1 MRGTFL
7 LLAAVSR
14 TAGFTHTNTLWRK
27 ALIRHPTSR
36 AGAAAEEASDETTAR
51 TSATD
56 ASDGRIDA
64 VAAQIDGVE
73 DTDATEDTTE
83 EDADA
88 VILRELEDEVTR
100 LDAARQECER
110 AITRLFA
117 ELDAAQIE
125 RAKTTQAYERA
136 YNRYQQ
142 TKGIQEQLQ
151 ASRRKAEARKQSLDS
166 VEDVAAAAA
175 ALKSRPQTAPIA
187 GSYVPDG
194 LSAEEWA
201 ELQARERA
209 PKGDLGSWGSKVGGE
224 SEPQRGD
231 LMSQPTIW
239 TNPSAFFN
247 ERVMGEPSIQ
257 SDESRPN
264 IFDLDEDESEDNG

>member
-7 LLAAVSR
+7 LLAAIPFTV
-14 TAGFTHTNTLWRK
+14 GF
-27 ALIRHPTSR
+27 IPTINFGR
-36 AGAAAEEASDETTAR
+36 APLYQPTRASTDAAADE
-51 TSATD
+51 TD
-56 ASDGRIDA
+56 ASGARIDA
-64 VAAQIDGVE
+64 ASAQTDGVE
-73 DTDATEDTTE
+73 AQTDGAETT

-88 VILRELEDEVTR
+88 AILRELEDEVTR

-110 AITRLFA
+110 TITRLFA
-117 ELDAAQIE
+117 KLDAAQIE
-125 RAKTTQAYERA
+125 SLKTTQAYERA

-151 ASRRKAEARKQSLDS
+151 ASRRKAEARKQSLGEVD
-166 VEDVAAAAA
+166 DVVAAAA
-175 ALKSRPQTAPIA
+175 ALKSRPQSAPIA
-187 GSYVPDG
+187 GMYVPDG
-194 LSAEEWA
+194 LSAEDWA

-247 ERVMGEPSIQ
+247 ERVVGEPSIQ

-264 IFDLDEDESEDNG
+264 IFDLDEDESDND

>member
-1 MRGTFL
+1 MRAALVL
-7 LLAAVSR
+7 LTVLSR
-14 TAGFTHTNTLWRK
+14 TLSYVPIHNPGRLPSLR
-27 ALIRHPTSR
+27 PTGAS
-36 AGAAAEEASDETTAR
+36 ADAAAEEAADSIDET
-51 TSATD
+51 
-56 ASDGRIDA
+56 
-64 VAAQIDGVE
+64 VE
-73 DTDATEDTTE
+73 ETPE

-88 VILRELEDEVTR
+88 AILRELEQEVNR

-110 AITRLFA
+110 TITRLFA

-151 ASRRKAEARKQSLDS
+151 ASRRKAEARKQSLDG
-166 VEDVAAAAA
+166 VDVVAAAA
-175 ALKSRPQTAPIA
+175 ALKSRPQSAPIA

-247 ERVMGEPSIQ
+247 ERVVGEPESIQ

-264 IFDLDEDESEDNG
+264 IFDLDEDEDKD

>member
-7 LLAAVSR
+7 LLTAVPV
-14 TAGFTHTNTLWRK
+14 TVGFIPTINFGRAPLY
-27 ALIRHPTSR
+27 HPTR
-36 AGAAAEEASDETTAR
+36 ASTDAAAEDSGASGA
-51 TSATD
+51 
-56 ASDGRIDA
+56 RIDA
-64 VAAQIDGVE
+64 VSARKDGVE
-73 DTDATEDTTE
+73 AQTDGAETT

-88 VILRELEDEVTR
+88 AILRDLEDEVTR

-110 AITRLFA
+110 TIERLFA

-151 ASRRKAEARKQSLDS
+151 ASRRKAEARQQSLDG
-166 VEDVAAAAA
+166 VDVVAAAA
-175 ALKSRPQTAPIA
+175 ALKSRPQSAPIA

-247 ERVMGEPSIQ
+247 ERVVGEPSIQ

-264 IFDLDEDESEDNG
+264 IFDLDEDEDKD

>member
-7 LLAAVSR
+7 LLAVSR
-14 TAGFTHTNTLWRK
+14 TLSFLPIHNHGRFPSLR
-27 ALIRHPTSR
+27 PTRGSTDD
-36 AGAAAEEASDETTAR
+36 AAAEEAADSIDET
-51 TSATD
+51 
-56 ASDGRIDA
+56 
-64 VAAQIDGVE
+64 VE
-73 DTDATEDTTE
+73 ETPE

-88 VILRELEDEVTR
+88 AILRELEDEVTR

-110 AITRLFA
+110 TITRLFA

-136 YNRYQQ
+136 YNRYMQ

-151 ASRRKAEARKQSLDS
+151 ASRRKAEARKQSLDG
-166 VEDVAAAAA
+166 VDVVAAAA
-175 ALKSRPQTAPIA
+175 ALKSRPQSAPIA

-201 ELQARERA
+201 EFQARERA

-247 ERVMGEPSIQ
+247 ERAVGEQSIQ

-264 IFDLDEDESEDNG
+264 IFDLDEDEPEDKD

>member
-7 LLAAVSR
+7 LLAATVSR
-14 TAGFTHTNTLWRK
+14 TVGF
-27 ALIRHPTSR
+27 IPTINFGR
-36 AGAAAEEASDETTAR
+36 APLYQPTRASNDAAAEDSGAG
-51 TSATD
+51 
-56 ASDGRIDA
+56 DGRIDA
-64 VAAQIDGVE
+64 VAAQTDGVE
-73 DTDATEDTTE
+73 VADTPE

-88 VILRELEDEVTR
+88 AILRELEDEVTR

-110 AITRLFA
+110 TITRLFA

-125 RAKTTQAYERA
+125 RAQTVQAYERA

-151 ASRRKAEARKQSLDS
+151 ASRRKAESRKQSLDG
-166 VEDVAAAAA
+166 VDVVAAAA
-175 ALKSRPQTAPIA
+175 ALKSRPQSAPIA
-187 GSYVPDG
+187 GAYVPDG

-201 ELQARERA
+201 ALQARERA

-247 ERVMGEPSIQ
+247 ERAVGEPTIQ

-264 IFDLDEDESEDNG
+264 VFDLDEDEDKD

>member
-7 LLAAVSR
+7 LLAAIPFTV
-14 TAGFTHTNTLWRK
+14 GF
-27 ALIRHPTSR
+27 IPTINFGR
-36 AGAAAEEASDETTAR
+36 APLYQPTRASTDAAADE
-51 TSATD
+51 TD
-56 ASDGRIDA
+56 ASGARIDA
-64 VAAQIDGVE
+64 ASAQTDGVE
-73 DTDATEDTTE
+73 AQTDGAETT

-88 VILRELEDEVTR
+88 AILRELEDEVTR

-110 AITRLFA
+110 TITRLFA

-151 ASRRKAEARKQSLDS
+151 ASRRKAEARKQSQDS

-209 PKGDLGSWGSKVGGE
+209 PREDLGKWGSAVGGE

-247 ERVMGEPSIQ
+247 ERVVGEPSIQ

-264 IFDLDEDESEDNG
+264 IFDLDEDEDKD

>member
-1 MRGTFL
+1 MRRTFLL

-14 TAGFTHTNTLWRK
+14 TLGFIPTINFGRAPLY
-27 ALIRHPTSR
+27 HPTR
-36 AGAAAEEASDETTAR
+36 ASKDAAAEDS
-51 TSATD
+51 
-56 ASDGRIDA
+56 GRIDA
-64 VAAQIDGVE
+64 VAAQTDGAE
-73 DTDATEDTTE
+73 AQTDGAETT

-88 VILRELEDEVTR
+88 KILRDLEDEVTR

-110 AITRLFA
+110 TITRLFA
-117 ELDAAQIE
+117 KLDAAQIE
-125 RAKTTQAYERA
+125 SLKTTQAYERA

-151 ASRRKAEARKQSLDS
+151 ASRRKAEARKQSLDG
-166 VEDVAAAAA
+166 VDVVAAAA
-175 ALKSRPQTAPIA
+175 ALKSRPQSAPIA

-194 LSAEEWA
+194 LTADEWA

-209 PKGDLGSWGSKVGGE
+209 PREDLGSWGSKVGGE

-247 ERVMGEPSIQ
+247 ERVDEPTIQ

-264 IFDLDEDESEDNG
+264 IFDLDEDEDKD

>member
-7 LLAAVSR
+7 LLAAIPFTV
-14 TAGFTHTNTLWRK
+14 GF
-27 ALIRHPTSR
+27 IPTINFGR
-36 AGAAAEEASDETTAR
+36 APLYQPTRASTDAAADE
-51 TSATD
+51 TD
-56 ASDGRIDA
+56 ASGARIDA
-64 VAAQIDGVE
+64 ASAQTDGVE
-73 DTDATEDTTE
+73 AQTDGAETT

-88 VILRELEDEVTR
+88 AILRELEDEVTR

-110 AITRLFA
+110 TITRLFA
-117 ELDAAQIE
+117 KLDAAQIE
-125 RAKTTQAYERA
+125 SLKTTQAYERA

-151 ASRRKAEARKQSLDS
+151 ASRRKAEARKQSLDA
-166 VEDVAAAAA
+166 VPDVAAAAA
-175 ALKSRPQTAPIA
+175 ALKSRPQSAPIA

-201 ELQARERA
+201 EVQARERA
-209 PKGDLGSWGSKVGGE
+209 PREDLGKWGSAVGGE

-247 ERVMGEPSIQ
+247 ERVVGEPTIQ

-264 IFDLDEDESEDNG
+264 IFDLDEDEDKD

>member
-7 LLAAVSR
+7 LLAAIPFTV
-14 TAGFTHTNTLWRK
+14 GF
-27 ALIRHPTSR
+27 IPTINFGR
-36 AGAAAEEASDETTAR
+36 APLYQPTRASTDAAADE
-51 TSATD
+51 TD
-56 ASDGRIDA
+56 ASGARIDA
-64 VAAQIDGVE
+64 ASAQTDGVE
-73 DTDATEDTTE
+73 AQTDGAETT

-88 VILRELEDEVTR
+88 AILRELEDEVTR

-110 AITRLFA
+110 TITRLFA
-117 ELDAAQIE
+117 KLDAAQIE
-125 RAKTTQAYERA
+125 SLKTTQAYERA

-151 ASRRKAEARKQSLDS
+151 ASRRKAEARKQSLDG
-166 VEDVAAAAA
+166 VDVVAAAA
-175 ALKSRPQTAPIA
+175 ALKSRPQSAPIA

-247 ERVMGEPSIQ
+247 ERAVGEQSIQ

-264 IFDLDEDESEDNG
+264 IFDLDDEDESDN

>member
-7 LLAAVSR
+7 LLAAIPFTV
-14 TAGFTHTNTLWRK
+14 GF
-27 ALIRHPTSR
+27 IPTINFGR
-36 AGAAAEEASDETTAR
+36 APLYQPTRASTDAAADE
-51 TSATD
+51 TD
-56 ASDGRIDA
+56 ASGARIDA
-64 VAAQIDGVE
+64 ASAQTDGVE
-73 DTDATEDTTE
+73 AQTDGAETT

-88 VILRELEDEVTR
+88 AILRELEDEVTR

-110 AITRLFA
+110 TITRLFA

-209 PKGDLGSWGSKVGGE
+209 PREDLGKWGSAVGGE

-247 ERVMGEPSIQ
+247 ERVVGEPSIQ

-264 IFDLDEDESEDNG
+264 IFDLDENEDKD

>member
-14 TAGFTHTNTLWRK
+14 TAGFTHINTLWRK
-27 ALIRHPTSR
+27 PSIRHPTSR

-51 TSATD
+51 TSDTD

-64 VAAQIDGVE
+64 VAAQTE
-73 DTDATEDTTE
+73 DTEATEDNTE
-83 EDADA
+83 EDA
-88 VILRELEDEVTR
+88 ILRELEDEVTR
-100 LDAARQECER
+100 LDTARQECER
-110 AITRLFA
+110 TITRLFA
-117 ELDAAQIE
+117 ELDAAQIA
-125 RAKTTQAYERA
+125 RAQTTQAYERA

-166 VEDVAAAAA
+166 VDDVVAAAA
-175 ALKSRPQTAPIA
+175 ALKGRPQTAPIA

-209 PKGDLGSWGSKVGGE
+209 PREDLGKWGSAVGGE

-247 ERVMGEPSIQ
+247 ERVVGEPESIQ

-264 IFDLDEDESEDNG
+264 IFDLDEDEDKD

>member
-7 LLAAVSR
+7 LLAAV
-14 TAGFTHTNTLWRK
+14 TVTVGFIPTINFGRAPLY
-27 ALIRHPTSR
+27 HPTRASR
-36 AGAAAEEASDETTAR
+36 DATAEDSGAGDS
-51 TSATD
+51 
-56 ASDGRIDA
+56 RIDA
-64 VAAQIDGVE
+64 VPAQTDGLEAADS
-73 DTDATEDTTE
+73 TE

-88 VILRELEDEVTR
+88 KILRELEDEVTR
-100 LDAARQECER
+100 LDAARQEAADKIEW
-110 AITRLFA
+110 LFA

-151 ASRRKAEARKQSLDS
+151 ASRRKAEARKQSLGE
-166 VEDVAAAAA
+166 VEDVVAAAA
-175 ALKSRPQTAPIA
+175 ALKSRPQSAPIA

-201 ELQARERA
+201 ALQARERA

-247 ERVMGEPSIQ
+247 ERVVGEPSIQ

-264 IFDLDEDESEDNG
+264 IFDLDEDVDKD

>member
-7 LLAAVSR
+7 LFAAVPV
-14 TAGFTHTNTLWRK
+14 TFGF
-27 ALIRHPTSR
+27 IPTINFGR
-36 AGAAAEEASDETTAR
+36 APLYQPTRASTDAAADE
-51 TSATD
+51 TD
-56 ASDGRIDA
+56 ASGARIDA
-64 VAAQIDGVE
+64 ASAQTDGVE
-73 DTDATEDTTE
+73 AQTDGAETT

-88 VILRELEDEVTR
+88 AILRELEDEVTR

-110 AITRLFA
+110 TITRLFA
-117 ELDAAQIE
+117 KLDAAQIE
-125 RAKTTQAYERA
+125 SLKTTQAYERA

-151 ASRRKAEARKQSLDS
+151 ASRRKAEARKQSLDG
-166 VEDVAAAAA
+166 VDVVAAAA
-175 ALKSRPQTAPIA
+175 ALKSRPQSAPIA

-247 ERVMGEPSIQ
+247 ERAVGEQSIQ

-264 IFDLDEDESEDNG
+264 IFDLDDEDEDKD

>member
-1 MRGTFL
+1 MRAALVL
-7 LLAAVSR
+7 LTVLSR
-14 TAGFTHTNTLWRK
+14 TLSYVPIHNPGRLPSLR
-27 ALIRHPTSR
+27 PTGAS
-36 AGAAAEEASDETTAR
+36 ADAAAEEAADSIDET
-51 TSATD
+51 
-56 ASDGRIDA
+56 
-64 VAAQIDGVE
+64 VE
-73 DTDATEDTTE
+73 ETPE

-88 VILRELEDEVTR
+88 AILRELEQEVNR

-110 AITRLFA
+110 TITRLFA

-151 ASRRKAEARKQSLDS
+151 ASRRKAEARKQSLDG
-166 VEDVAAAAA
+166 VDVVAAAA
-175 ALKSRPQTAPIA
+175 ALKSRPQSAPIA

-247 ERVMGEPSIQ
+247 ERAVGEQSIQ

-264 IFDLDEDESEDNG
+264 IFDLDDEDEDKD

>member
-110 AITRLFA
+110 TIERLFA

-151 ASRRKAEARKQSLDS
+151 ASRRKAEARKQSLDG
-166 VEDVAAAAA
+166 VDVVAAAA
-175 ALKSRPQTAPIA
+175 ALKSRPQSAPIA

-247 ERVMGEPSIQ
+247 ERVVGEPTIQ

-264 IFDLDEDESEDNG
+264 IFDLDEDESEDKD

>member
-7 LLAAVSR
+7 LLAAIPFTV
-14 TAGFTHTNTLWRK
+14 GF
-27 ALIRHPTSR
+27 IPTINFGR
-36 AGAAAEEASDETTAR
+36 APLYQPTRASTDAAADE
-51 TSATD
+51 TD
-56 ASDGRIDA
+56 ASGARIDA
-64 VAAQIDGVE
+64 ASAQTDGVE
-73 DTDATEDTTE
+73 AQTDGAETT

-88 VILRELEDEVTR
+88 AILRELEDEVTR

-110 AITRLFA
+110 TIERLFA

-151 ASRRKAEARKQSLDS
+151 ASRRKAEARKQSLDA
-166 VEDVAAAAA
+166 VPDVAAAAA

-209 PKGDLGSWGSKVGGE
+209 PREDLGKWGSAVGGE

-247 ERVMGEPSIQ
+247 ERAVGEQSIQ

-264 IFDLDEDESEDNG
+264 IFDLDDEDEDKD

>member
-1 MRGTFL
+1 MRGTLL
-7 LLAAVSR
+7 LLAAISR
-14 TAGFTHTNTLWRK
+14 TAGFTHINTLWRK
-27 ALIRHPTSR
+27 PSIRHPTSR

-51 TSATD
+51 TSDTD

-64 VAAQIDGVE
+64 VAVQTDGVE
-73 DTDATEDTTE
+73 VADTPE
-83 EDADA
+83 EDAD
-88 VILRELEDEVTR
+88 VKILRELEAEVTR

-110 AITRLFA
+110 TITRLFA
-117 ELDAAQIE
+117 ELDAAQID
-125 RAKTTQAYERA
+125 RAQTVQAYERA
-136 YNRYQQ
+136 YNRYMQ

-151 ASRRKAEARKQSLDS
+151 ASRRKAEARKQSLDG
-166 VEDVAAAAA
+166 VDVVAAAA
-175 ALKSRPQTAPIA
+175 ALKSRPQSAPIA

-194 LSAEEWA
+194 LSTEEWA
-201 ELQARERA
+201 EVQARERA
-209 PKGDLGSWGSKVGGE
+209 PREDLGSWGSKVGGE

-247 ERVMGEPSIQ
+247 ERAVGEQSIQ

-264 IFDLDEDESEDNG
+264 IFDLDDEGEDKD

>member
-7 LLAAVSR
+7 LLAAIPFTV
-14 TAGFTHTNTLWRK
+14 GF
-27 ALIRHPTSR
+27 IPTINFGR
-36 AGAAAEEASDETTAR
+36 APLYQPTRASTDAAADE
-51 TSATD
+51 TD
-56 ASDGRIDA
+56 ASGARIDA
-64 VAAQIDGVE
+64 ASAQTDGVE
-73 DTDATEDTTE
+73 AQTDGAETT

-88 VILRELEDEVTR
+88 AILRELEDEVTR

-110 AITRLFA
+110 TITRLFA
-117 ELDAAQIE
+117 KLDAAQIE
-125 RAKTTQAYERA
+125 SLKTTQAYERA

-151 ASRRKAEARKQSLDS
+151 ASRRKAEARKQSLDG
-166 VEDVAAAAA
+166 VDVVAAAA
-175 ALKSRPQTAPIA
+175 ALKSRPQSAPIA

-209 PKGDLGSWGSKVGGE
+209 PREDLGKWGSAVGGE

-247 ERVMGEPSIQ
+247 ERVVGEPSIQ

-264 IFDLDEDESEDNG
+264 IFDLDDEDESDN

>member
-14 TAGFTHTNTLWRK
+14 TLGFVPTHNLRRIPSLRPIQANTD
-27 ALIRHPTSR
+27 
-36 AGAAAEEASDETTAR
+36 GAAEQAADSTDETAEETA
-51 TSATD
+51 
-56 ASDGRIDA
+56 
-64 VAAQIDGVE
+64 
-73 DTDATEDTTE
+73 E

-88 VILRELEDEVTR
+88 AILRKLEQEVNR

-110 AITRLFA
+110 TITRLFA

-125 RAKTTQAYERA
+125 RAQTTQAYERA

-175 ALKSRPQTAPIA
+175 ALKSRPQSAPIA

-247 ERVMGEPSIQ
+247 ERVVGEPSIQ

-264 IFDLDEDESEDNG
+264 IFDLDDEDESDN

>member
-7 LLAAVSR
+7 LLAAASR
-14 TAGFTHTNTLWRK
+14 TVGFIPTINFGRAPLY
-27 ALIRHPTSR
+27 HPTR
-36 AGAAAEEASDETTAR
+36 ASTDAAAEDSGPGLR
-51 TSATD
+51 
-56 ASDGRIDA
+56 RIDA
-64 VAAQIDGVE
+64 VAAQTDGVE
-73 DTDATEDTTE
+73 DTEATEDNT
-83 EDADA
+83 EDA
-88 VILRELEDEVTR
+88 ILRELEDEVTR

-110 AITRLFA
+110 TITRLFA

-125 RAKTTQAYERA
+125 RAQTVQAYERA

-151 ASRRKAEARKQSLDS
+151 ASRRKAEARKQSLDG
-166 VEDVAAAAA
+166 VDVVAAAA
-175 ALKSRPQTAPIA
+175 ALKSRPQSAPIA

-201 ELQARERA
+201 EVQARERA

-247 ERVMGEPSIQ
+247 ERAVGEPTIQ

-264 IFDLDEDESEDNG
+264 IFDLDEDESEDKD

>member
-7 LLAAVSR
+7 LLAAIPFTV
-14 TAGFTHTNTLWRK
+14 GFIPTINFGRAPLY
-27 ALIRHPTSR
+27 HPTRASR
-36 AGAAAEEASDETTAR
+36 DAAAEDRDDSGGA
-51 TSATD
+51 
-56 ASDGRIDA
+56 RIDA
-64 VAAQIDGVE
+64 VAAQTDDSEDVE
-73 DTDATEDTTE
+73 DAGS

-88 VILRELEDEVTR
+88 AILRELEQEVTR

-110 AITRLFA
+110 TITRLFV

-125 RAKTTQAYERA
+125 RAQTTQAYERA

-151 ASRRKAEARKQSLDS
+151 ASRRKAEARKQSLDG
-166 VEDVAAAAA
+166 VDVVAAAA
-175 ALKSRPQTAPIA
+175 ALKSRPQSAPIA

-194 LSAEEWA
+194 LTADEWA
-201 ELQARERA
+201 EVQARERA

-224 SEPQRGD
+224 SETQRGD

-247 ERVMGEPSIQ
+247 ERVVGEPAIQ

-264 IFDLDEDESEDNG
+264 IFDLDEDKNKD

>member
-7 LLAAVSR
+7 LLTAVPV
-14 TAGFTHTNTLWRK
+14 TVGFIPTINFGRAPLY
-27 ALIRHPTSR
+27 HPTR
-36 AGAAAEEASDETTAR
+36 ASTDAAAEDSGASGA
-51 TSATD
+51 
-56 ASDGRIDA
+56 RIDA
-64 VAAQIDGVE
+64 VSARKDGVE
-73 DTDATEDTTE
+73 AQTDGAETT

-88 VILRELEDEVTR
+88 AILRDLEDEVTR

-110 AITRLFA
+110 TIERLFA

-151 ASRRKAEARKQSLDS
+151 ASRRKAEARKQSLDG

-175 ALKSRPQTAPIA
+175 ALKSRPQSAPIA

-201 ELQARERA
+201 EVQARERA
-209 PKGDLGSWGSKVGGE
+209 PREDLGSWGSKVGGE

-247 ERVMGEPSIQ
+247 ERVVGEPTIQ

-264 IFDLDEDESEDNG
+264 IFDLDEDEDKD

>member
-1 MRGTFL
+1 MRLLFL
-7 LLAAVSR
+7 TVLHVVCSFTPRLSLTTSSRLRLLSFSADEPAEPAEAA
-14 TAGFTHTNTLWRK
+14 N
-27 ALIRHPTSR
+27 
-36 AGAAAEEASDETTAR
+36 
-51 TSATD
+51 
-56 ASDGRIDA
+56 
-64 VAAQIDGVE
+64 VE
-73 DTDATEDTTE
+73 DTDAVE

-88 VILRELEDEVTR
+88 AILRELEAEVTS

-110 AITRLFA
+110 TITRLFA
-117 ELDAAQIE
+117 ELDAAQID
-125 RAKTTQAYERA
+125 RAQTVQAYERA

-151 ASRRKAEARKQSLDS
+151 ASRRKAEARKQSLDG

-187 GSYVPDG
+187 DSYVPDG

-209 PKGDLGSWGSKVGGE
+209 PKGNLGSWGSKVGGE

-247 ERVMGEPSIQ
+247 ERVVGEPTIQ

-264 IFDLDEDESEDNG
+264 IFDLDEDEDKD

>member
-1 MRGTFL
+1 MP
-7 LLAAVSR
+7 LA
-14 TAGFTHTNTLWRK
+14 N
-27 ALIRHPTSR
+27 
-36 AGAAAEEASDETTAR
+36 AAASKMRLLYLTVLHVACSFTPRLSLTTSSRPRLRSFSTNEPAEPAEAANVEED
-51 TSATD
+51 D
-56 ASDGRIDA
+56 A
-64 VAAQIDGVE
+64 
-73 DTDATEDTTE
+73 E

-88 VILRELEDEVTR
+88 KILRELEDEVTR

-110 AITRLFA
+110 TITRLFA

-125 RAKTTQAYERA
+125 RAKTMQAYERA

-151 ASRRKAEARKQSLDS
+151 ASRRKAEARQQSLDG
-166 VEDVAAAAA
+166 VDVVAAAA
-175 ALKSRPQTAPIA
+175 ALKSRPQSAPIA

-247 ERVMGEPSIQ
+247 ERVVGEPSIQ

-264 IFDLDEDESEDNG
+264 IFDLDEEDKD

>member
-7 LLAAVSR
+7 LLAAVPITVGFIPAINFGRAPLYYPTRASR
-14 TAGFTHTNTLWRK
+14 D
-27 ALIRHPTSR
+27 
-36 AGAAAEEASDETTAR
+36 AAAEDSGAQES
-51 TSATD
+51 
-56 ASDGRIDA
+56 RIDA
-64 VAAQIDGVE
+64 VAAQRDGVE
-73 DTDATEDTTE
+73 RQADGAEATDDTSEDVEDTAE

-88 VILRELEDEVTR
+88 AILRELEDEVTR

-110 AITRLFA
+110 TIERLFA
-117 ELDAAQIE
+117 ELDAAQIQ
-125 RAKTTQAYERA
+125 RAKATQAYERT
-136 YNRYQQ
+136 YNRYMQ

-151 ASRRKAEARKQSLDS
+151 ASRQKAEVPKQSLDG
-166 VEDVAAAAA
+166 VDVVAAAA
-175 ALKSRPQTAPIA
+175 ALKSRPQSAPIA

-194 LSAEEWA
+194 LSADEWA

-209 PKGDLGSWGSKVGGE
+209 PKGDLGKWGSAVGGE

-247 ERVMGEPSIQ
+247 ERVAGEPSIQ

-264 IFDLDEDESEDNG
+264 IFDLADEDESEDNG

>member
-7 LLAAVSR
+7 LLAVSR
-14 TAGFTHTNTLWRK
+14 TLSFLPIHNHGRFPSLR
-27 ALIRHPTSR
+27 PTGAS
-36 AGAAAEEASDETTAR
+36 ADAAAEEAADSIDETAEETP
-51 TSATD
+51 
-56 ASDGRIDA
+56 
-64 VAAQIDGVE
+64 
-73 DTDATEDTTE
+73 E

-88 VILRELEDEVTR
+88 AILRELEDEVTR

-110 AITRLFA
+110 TITRLFA

-125 RAKTTQAYERA
+125 RAQTVQAYERA

-151 ASRRKAEARKQSLDS
+151 ASRRKAEARKQSLDG
-166 VEDVAAAAA
+166 VDVVAAAA
-175 ALKSRPQTAPIA
+175 ALKSRPQSAPIA

-247 ERVMGEPSIQ
+247 ERAVGEPTIQ

-264 IFDLDEDESEDNG
+264 IFDLDDEDEDKD

>member
-1 MRGTFL
+1 MRKNHHEALCG
-7 LLAAVSR
+7 ARRRADR
-14 TAGFTHTNTLWRK
+14 KGEDDAGLR
-27 ALIRHPTSR
+27 ARLQSVPADEGHP
-36 AGAAAEEASDETTAR
+36 GATPS
-51 TSATD
+51 
-56 ASDGRIDA
+56 
-64 VAAQIDGVE
+64 V
-73 DTDATEDTTE
+73 ATESGG
-83 EDADA
+83 
-88 VILRELEDEVTR
+88 
-100 LDAARQECER
+100 
-110 AITRLFA
+110 
-117 ELDAAQIE
+117 AQ
-125 RAKTTQAYERA
+125 A
-136 YNRYQQ
+136 
-142 TKGIQEQLQ
+142 
-151 ASRRKAEARKQSLDS
+151 SLDS

-175 ALKSRPQTAPIA
+175 ALKSRPQRAPIA

-247 ERVMGEPSIQ
+247 ERVVGEPTIQ

-264 IFDLDEDESEDNG
+264 IFDLDEDEDKD

>member
-1 MRGTFL
+1 MRRTFL
-7 LLAAVSR
+7 LLAAVPV
-14 TAGFTHTNTLWRK
+14 TVGFIPTINFGRAPLY
-27 ALIRHPTSR
+27 HPTRASR
-36 AGAAAEEASDETTAR
+36 DAAAED
-51 TSATD
+51 SA
-56 ASDGRIDA
+56 AGDGRIDA
-64 VAAQIDGVE
+64 IAAQTDGVE
-73 DTDATEDTTE
+73 AQTDGAETT

-88 VILRELEDEVTR
+88 AILRELEDEVTR

-110 AITRLFA
+110 TITRLFA

-151 ASRRKAEARKQSLDS
+151 ASRRKAEARKQSLGEVD
-166 VEDVAAAAA
+166 DVVAAAA
-175 ALKSRPQTAPIA
+175 ALKSRPQSAPIA
-187 GSYVPDG
+187 GAYVPDG

-247 ERVMGEPSIQ
+247 ERAVGEPSIQ

-264 IFDLDEDESEDNG
+264 IFDLDEDEDKD

>member
-1 MRGTFL
+1 MRLL
-7 LLAAVSR
+7 LLAVLHVVCSYAPRHRLIPSSR
-14 TAGFTHTNTLWRK
+14 QRGPSFSTNEP
-27 ALIRHPTSR
+27 AEPTE
-36 AGAAAEEASDETTAR
+36 ATNVEED
-51 TSATD
+51 
-56 ASDGRIDA
+56 DA
-64 VAAQIDGVE
+64 V
-73 DTDATEDTTE
+73 E

-88 VILRELEDEVTR
+88 AILRELEDEVTR

-110 AITRLFA
+110 TITRLFA

-125 RAKTTQAYERA
+125 RAQTTQAYERA

-151 ASRRKAEARKQSLDS
+151 ASRRKAEARKQSLDG
-166 VEDVAAAAA
+166 VDVVAAAA
-175 ALKSRPQTAPIA
+175 ALKSRPQSAPIA

-209 PKGDLGSWGSKVGGE
+209 PREDLGSWGSKVGGE

-247 ERVMGEPSIQ
+247 ERVVGEPSIQ

>member
-14 TAGFTHTNTLWRK
+14 TIGFTWTHTFGRIP
-27 ALIRHPTSR
+27 ALSPTR
-36 AGAAAEEASDETTAR
+36 ASTDAAAEDSGPGL
-51 TSATD
+51 
-56 ASDGRIDA
+56 GRIDA
-64 VAAQIDGVE
+64 VAAQTDGVE
-73 DTDATEDTTE
+73 DTEATEDNT
-83 EDADA
+83 EDA
-88 VILRELEDEVTR
+88 ILRELEDEVTR

-110 AITRLFA
+110 TITRLFA

-125 RAKTTQAYERA
+125 RAQTVQAYERA

-151 ASRRKAEARKQSLDS
+151 ASRRKAEARKQSLDG
-166 VEDVAAAAA
+166 VDVVAAAA
-175 ALKSRPQTAPIA
+175 ALKSRPQSAPIA
-187 GSYVPDG
+187 GAYVPDG

-201 ELQARERA
+201 EVQARERA

-224 SEPQRGD
+224 SETQRGD

-247 ERVMGEPSIQ
+247 ERAVGEQSIQ

-264 IFDLDEDESEDNG
+264 IFDLDEDEPEDKD

>member
-7 LLAAVSR
+7 LLAAVPV
-14 TAGFTHTNTLWRK
+14 TVGFIPTINFGRAQLY
-27 ALIRHPTSR
+27 HPTR
-36 AGAAAEEASDETTAR
+36 ASTDAAAEDSGAKNS
-51 TSATD
+51 
-56 ASDGRIDA
+56 RIDA
-64 VAAQIDGVE
+64 VAAQTDGVE
-73 DTDATEDTTE
+73 VAETPE
-83 EDADA
+83 EDSDA
-88 VILRELEDEVTR
+88 AILRVLEDEVTR

-110 AITRLFA
+110 TITRLFA

-175 ALKSRPQTAPIA
+175 ALKSRPQSAPIA

-194 LSAEEWA
+194 LTADEWA
-201 ELQARERA
+201 EVQARERA

-247 ERVMGEPSIQ
+247 ERLVGEPTIQ

-264 IFDLDEDESEDNG
+264 IFDLDEDESEDKD